1 MNVVN
6 KDDDDNNEEYLL
18 GGQYAITELLSSG
31 TYGCNIIT
39 SSLSLSI

>member
-6 KDDDDNNEEYLL
+6 KDDNDTEEYLL
-18 GGQYAITELLSSG
+18 GGRYAITELLSSG

-39 SSLSLSI
+39 SSY